1 MLVKDALHV
10 SVLRS
15 LYYSARFRGK
25 IIILR
30 GTRIRLD
37 RGARIEIARNARM
50 VIGKDH
56 VVGTP
61 ASLDLRRGARLTVTD
76 GRLVICRGARIQ
88 VLPGGHLEI
97 GGETA
102 INYYVAITCL
112 RHITIGTNCLIS
124 WHSNIFD
131 GNAHELIVDGRPRP
145 RHKPVHLGNR
155 VWLGAGATVLSATIG
170 ESAVVGTGGV
180 VTSDVPPG
188 VIVAGN
194 PAQIVRKNVSWRL

>member
-1 MLVKDALHV
+1 MV
-10 SVLRS
+10 
-15 LYYSARFRGK
+15 
-25 IIILR
+25 
-30 GTRIRLD
+30 
-37 RGARIEIARNARM
+37 GA
-50 VIGKDH
+50 
-56 VVGTP
+56 P

-97 GGETA
+97 SGETA

-112 RHITIGTNCLIS
+112 HRITIGTNCLIS

-131 GNAHELIVDGRPRP
+131 GNAHELIVDGVPRP

-170 ESAVVGTGGV
+170 ESAVVAPAGSSPRTCL
-180 VTSDVPPG
+180 PG
-188 VIVAGN
+188 
-194 PAQIVRKNVSWRL
+194 